1 VSNPQATAASRGLAC
16 CHLCLKLVSQ
26 ETHRCPRCGS
36 TIHSRKANSLE
47 RTLALLMTATI
58 LYIPAN
64 LLPIMITDQLG
75 QSIESTIVGGV
86 ILLLDMG
93 SIAVALVIFAA
104 SVIIPLTKL
113 ALLYHLCWSVR
124 RGPPGTVRQRT
135 AIYRG
140 IEFIGKWSM
149 IDVFVVA
156 ILVALINLSNL
167 LVIRPGPA
175 ALAFAGVVILS
186 MVAAESFDPRLMWDR
201 QEAID
206 E

>member
-1 VSNPQATAASRGLAC
+1 MSNQPPTAASRGLAC
-16 CHLCLKLVSQ
+16 CHLCLKLVNQ
-26 ETHRCPRCGS
+26 TTHRCPRCGS
-36 TIHSRKANSLE
+36 AIHSRKANSLE

-58 LYIPAN
+58 LYIPAS

-93 SIAVALVIFAA
+93 SIAIALVIFAA

-113 ALLYHLCWSVR
+113 ALLYYLCWSVR
-124 RGPPGTVRQRT
+124 RGPPETVRQRT
-135 AIYRG
+135 TIYRV

-201 QEAID
+201 QETID